1 MKIEKGFS
9 LKPLAPE
16 EKALKQDQQLRDA
29 AKMYET
35 HFLNEMVKAMRSTVN
50 SEDGMIKPNFA
61 QKIFTEQ
68 LDGQYVEGWANR
80 GGVGLADMI
89 YKQIKEQYFNT
100 TKQDFSHPKGAIPI
114 APESGGVRMK
124 AIPLEPKN
132 KMQYRLE
139 AQPTK
144 APTQVRAPLAG
155 EVVSCARLED
165 GWSCV
170 RLDHG
175 RGLFSDLTFPGKV
188 TDVAS
193 GQKVESGQRLG
204 FLAQERP
211 VLAWNLEWSAS

>member
-16 EKALKQDQQLRDA
+16 ERALKQDLQLRDA

-35 HFLNEMVKAMRSTVN
+35 HFLNEMVKSMRSTVQ
-50 SEDGMIKPNFA
+50 SEEGMIKPNFA

-89 YKQIKEQYFNT
+89 YKQIKEQYFNS
-100 TKQDFSHPKGAIPI
+100 TKKDFSQPKGALPI

-124 AIPLEPKN
+124 AIPIEPQN

-139 AQPTK
+139 AQPSK
-144 APTQVRAPLAG
+144 APTQVRAPMGG
-155 EVVSCARLED
+155 EVVSCSRLED
-165 GWSCV
+165 GWSSV

-175 RGLFSDLTFPGKV
+175 RGLFSELSFPGKT
-188 TDVAS
+188 TDLAA
-193 GQKVESGQRLG
+193 GQTVEPGERLG
-204 FLAQERP
+204 FVSPERP